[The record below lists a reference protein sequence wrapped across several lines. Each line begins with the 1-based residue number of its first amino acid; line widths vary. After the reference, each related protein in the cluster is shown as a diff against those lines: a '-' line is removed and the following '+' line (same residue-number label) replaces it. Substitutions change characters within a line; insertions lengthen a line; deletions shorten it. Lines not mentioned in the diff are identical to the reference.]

1 MGLPPRVLGTIRD
14 KSMKNVIIPEI
25 GKDADALKEELSR
38 QLPAGY
44 KIKTPP
50 LNRKCLRVVKSLGI
64 VTEVHLRSDR
74 IVVHNA
80 TPMYAAFATLC
91 CVPLGLYLILKM
103 KDSAALR
110 TQVHGIVERATGALP
125 DITEVLR

>member
-1 MGLPPRVLGTIRD
+1 MGLPPGVLGTIQD

-25 GKDADALKEELSR
+25 AKDADALKEELSR

-44 KIKTPP
+44 KIKIPP

-64 VTEVHLRSDR
+64 VTEVHLRSDK

-80 TPMYAAFATLC
+80 VPMYAAFATLC
-91 CVPLGLYLILKM
+91 CLPFGIYLISKM
-103 KDSAALR
+103 KEGAALR
-110 TQVHGIVERATGALP
+110 SEVHGIVTRATRQS
-125 DITEVLR
+125 TT

>member
-1 MGLPPRVLGTIRD
+1 M
-14 KSMKNVIIPEI
+14 NYVIIPEI
-25 GKDADALKEELSR
+25 AQDVNVLEKELSR

-44 KIKTPP
+44 KIKMPP

-64 VTEVHLRSDR
+64 VTEVHLRSDK

-110 TQVHGIVERATGALP
+110 SQVHGIVERVTGALP
-125 DITEVLR
+125 RNTGLPHR